1 MDLAGLGVWFQ
12 CAALDL
18 TNPLR
23 AVPFYTTNALRCV
36 IQP

>member
-18 TNPLR
+18 TNPLQ